1 MQDWT
6 PKSGIKNLTY
16 MKFWDLISAKVLKSW
31 LDRKSAK
38 TCTHLCFKWRN
49 PSKAFKRRN
58 LNILKDYLDKIVFMS
73 FEQNSLLEDAKF

>member
-1 MQDWT
+1 MLHVQ
-6 PKSGIKNLTY
+6 
-16 MKFWDLISAKVLKSW
+16 KSW
-31 LDRKSAK
+31 KVHWIENLLKLV

-58 LNILKDYLDKIVFMS
+58 LNILKDYLDKIVFMN

>member
-1 MQDWT
+1 VQ
-6 PKSGIKNLTY
+6 
-16 MKFWDLISAKVLKSW
+16 KSW
-31 LDRKSAK
+31 KVDWIEK

-58 LNILKDYLDKIVFMS
+58 LNILKDYLDTIVFMN